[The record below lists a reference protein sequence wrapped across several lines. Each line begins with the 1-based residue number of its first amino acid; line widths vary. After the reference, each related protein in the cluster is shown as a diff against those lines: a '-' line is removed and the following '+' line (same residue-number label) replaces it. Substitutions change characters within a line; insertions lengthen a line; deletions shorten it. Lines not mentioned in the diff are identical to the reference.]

1 VTHDPYE
8 IKNGKIEFHNIKT
21 KIEAREKM
29 LSGQWPG
36 RGCEHCKSTEDSKGN
51 SDRLSS
57 LNMPGV
63 TAPKELE
70 TNRKATR
77 VTPTQLEIYF
87 SNTCNL
93 KCIYCNSKFSST
105 IDNENRIHGEYLWG
119 DINNRDEHLYLPG
132 KIEINPKIQEDTDK
146 LFLWLDQHIQD
157 LNKLM
162 ILGGEP
168 FLQKETERLVEFL
181 EGTSNKNLT
190 LVVFS
195 NLTVDT
201 ARVQKW
207 LARMWSLVEKG
218 QLYNIQVV
226 GSLDCW
232 GDQAEYVR
240 KGLDLKKYVENFEF
254 ILNRTRITPS
264 INSAMTA
271 LTIPT
276 LPDLIRKV
284 NEWSTIREVY
294 WSGMKA
300 GDTGRKYLN
309 PTIFGKHIIPLG
321 MDEAIQ
327 VYETNGD
334 PIKESQLNNLKGIR
348 QEANV
353 TEPDQ
358 IQQKLLKVYLKELDR
373 RRGTDYR
380 TLFPT
385 IDLLFDS

>member
-1 VTHDPYE
+1 
-8 IKNGKIEFHNIKT
+8 
-21 KIEAREKM
+21 
-29 LSGQWPG
+29 
-36 RGCEHCKSTEDSKGN
+36 
-51 SDRLSS
+51 
-57 LNMPGV
+57 MPGV